1 MTDPTVTHRFQDNR
15 AVETTRADG
24 RRGDVAGAAAVP
36 RLAAIQQGYE
46 EAKAGIVDPM
56 RARAEDDA
64 DPLPATEKIDIRQVA
79 LPAVPAGT
87 REAAAAAPPPA
98 RRSWWRGLRRAWY
111 EAHSSGA
118 SQS

>member
-15 AVETTRADG
+15 AVETARADG
-24 RRGDVAGAAAVP
+24 WGGEVAGSVAVP

-56 RARAEDDA
+56 RTCAADDA

-87 REAAAAAPPPA
+87 REATAASPPPA
-98 RRSWWRGLRRAWY
+98 RRSWWRGVRRAWS
-111 EAHSSGA
+111 EAHPPGRSRS
-118 SQS
+118 